1 MFGSGRGNT
10 NGNGVNDGDNP
21 KPDPKKLPKKK
32 VAKTAAKEA
41 RDHISKGALKT
52 VEADSL
58 LQQLTQNGVQ
68 LDNTLVANL
77 FFGFRFESCIIIIL
91 GLTILYI
98 YLYLYPLNYKP

>member
-10 NGNGVNDGDNP
+10 NGNGGNDGDNP

-41 RDHISKGALKT
+41 RDHISQGALKT

-68 LDNTLVANL
+68 LDDTLVANL
-77 FFGFRFESCIIIIL
+77 FFWIQI
-91 GLTILYI
+91 
-98 YLYLYPLNYKP
+98 